1 MPSDKVVLTDGC
13 RALGWFVAMPRTI
26 EDILGKNVLRDLFQL
41 RGSAEIEAE
50 VPPGEATR
58 LDLWFVPEP
67 EKVALDIPYFTGVM
81 AKITAEPAA
90 VELWSASPRVDHF
103 FAGLVKR
110 ELWRDILRKRD
121 KRPWSRPM
129 LWHICAG
136 KPEKVLDEFGHEP
149 TEIPG
154 WYRPHRPGLR
164 VQIVVIC
171 ELSKTRDTI
180 LLRLLGRGQV
190 RRNALREFRALP
202 KDAWEKQVA
211 SDWLVKVGLEVTVD
225 SVMSQ
230 DDREF
235 VMDIKDYVKNHDREV
250 EERVT
255 RRVEKR
261 VLRSV
266 EPRLVEERT
275 RGELNPLARQFER
288 RIGRPLSADE
298 RDALAVRIK
307 KQGSAPLADLVLDL
321 SGPELA
327 AWLEKN
333 GVAKND

>member
-1 MPSDKVVLTDGC
+1 
-13 RALGWFVAMPRTI
+13 MPRTI

-50 VPPGEATR
+50 VPPGEAMR
-58 LDLWFVPEP
+58 LDLWFVPEQ
-67 EKVALDIPYFTGVM
+67 EKLAQDIPYFTGVM
-81 AKITAEPAA
+81 AEITVEPAA
-90 VELWSASPRVDHF
+90 VELWSDPPRVDHF

-110 ELWRDILRKRD
+110 ELWRDILQKRD

-129 LWHICAG
+129 CWHICAG
-136 KPEKVLDEFGHEP
+136 KPETLLDEFGYEP
-149 TEIPG
+149 SEISG

-164 VQIVVIC
+164 VQFVVIR
-171 ELSKTRDTI
+171 ELPQTRDTI
-180 LLRLLGRGQV
+180 LLRLLGRGRV
-190 RRNALREFRALP
+190 RRDALREFRTFP
-202 KDAWEKQVA
+202 EDAWEKQVA
-211 SDWLVKVGLEVTVD
+211 SNWLVKVGLEVPVD

-235 VMDIKDYVKNHDREV
+235 VMDIKDYVKDLKEQAFREF
-250 EERVT
+250 
-255 RRVEKR
+255 
-261 VLRSV
+261 

-275 RGELNPLARQFER
+275 QGGLEVLAPLFEL

-298 RDALAVRIK
+298 CDALAVRIK
-307 KQGSAPLADLVLDL
+307 MQGSAQLAKLVLDS

-333 GVAKND
+333 GVTKND

>member
-1 MPSDKVVLTDGC
+1 
-13 RALGWFVAMPRTI
+13 MPRTI

-41 RGSAEIEAE
+41 RGLAEIEAE

-58 LDLWFVPEP
+58 LDVWFVPEQ
-67 EKVALDIPYFTGVM
+67 EKLAQDIPYFTGVM
-81 AKITAEPAA
+81 AEITVEPAA
-90 VELWSASPRVDHF
+90 VELWSATPRVDHF

-110 ELWRDILRKRD
+110 ELWRDILQKRD

-129 LWHICAG
+129 CWHICAG
-136 KPEKVLDEFGHEP
+136 KPRRMLDEFGYEP
-149 TEIPG
+149 TEISG

-164 VQIVVIC
+164 VQIVVIR

-180 LLRLLGRGQV
+180 LLRLLGRGRV
-190 RRNALREFRALP
+190 RRDALREFRALP

-211 SDWLVKVGLEVTVD
+211 SNWLVKVGLEVPVD

-235 VMDIKDYVKNHDREV
+235 VMDTKDYVKTLKEQAFREF
-250 EERVT
+250 
-255 RRVEKR
+255 
-261 VLRSV
+261 

-275 RGELNPLARQFER
+275 QGGLTPLTRQFER

-307 KQGSAPLADLVLDL
+307 AQGSAQLADLVLDL

-333 GVAKND
+333 GVTKND

>member
-1 MPSDKVVLTDGC
+1 
-13 RALGWFVAMPRTI
+13 MPRTI

-41 RGSAEIEAE
+41 RGLAEIEAE

-58 LDLWFVPEP
+58 LDVWFVPEQ
-67 EKVALDIPYFTGVM
+67 EKLAQDIPYFTGVM
-81 AKITAEPAA
+81 AEITVEPAA
-90 VELWSASPRVDHF
+90 VELWSATPRVDHF

-110 ELWRDILRKRD
+110 ELWRDILQKRD

-129 LWHICAG
+129 CWHICAG
-136 KPEKVLDEFGHEP
+136 KPETVLDEFGYEP
-149 TEIPG
+149 TEISG

-164 VQIVVIC
+164 VQIVVIR

-180 LLRLLGRGQV
+180 LLRLLGRGRV
-190 RRNALREFRALP
+190 RRDALREFRALP

-211 SDWLVKVGLEVTVD
+211 SNWLVKVGLEVPVD

-235 VMDIKDYVKNHDREV
+235 VMDTKDYVKTLKEQAFREF
-250 EERVT
+250 
-255 RRVEKR
+255 
-261 VLRSV
+261 

-275 RGELNPLARQFER
+275 QGGLTPLTRQFER

-307 KQGSAPLADLVLDL
+307 AQGSAQLADLVLDL

-333 GVAKND
+333 GVTKND